1 MSVFEGPREL
11 RYFYRLNP
19 VSFAMI
25 VIITCVYIA
34 QLISL
39 TIFDVNL
46 IHEGGIIT
54 WNRYIGPAGP
64 FLELNTEFYRFIT
77 AIFLHGNFL
86 HYLFNTFFGLF
97 IIGASLE
104 RLIGSKKYF
113 LTLAIAGLGSSAI
126 VYGWNFVS
134 WEVFGSNSAFVV
146 TIGAS
151 GAIFGAMGF
160 LFFLTLTRPGWF
172 TPQDISSIRG
182 LILINIIF
190 SFFGNISK
198 SGHFGGLVMGI
209 LAGVLLTS
217 DFPEHRNKAFNN
229 PYNTYGHEDWTLED
243 ITVIDDDDD
252 DDDRRVW

>member
-19 VSFAMI
+19 VSFTMI
-25 VIITCVYIA
+25 ILITLVYVA
-34 QLISL
+34 QLLSGAL
-39 TIFDVNL
+39 FDLNL
-46 IHEGGIIT
+46 IHEGGIRT
-54 WNRYIGPAGP
+54 WNVFLGPNGLV
-64 FLELNTEFYRFIT
+64 FVLNQEYWRLLT

-104 RLIGSKKYF
+104 RLIGPKKYL

-126 VYGWNFVS
+126 VYGWNYIS
-134 WEVFGSNSAFVV
+134 WEFFSQQRALGV

-160 LFFLTLTRPGWF
+160 LFFLTLTRPEWF

-182 LILINIIF
+182 LIFINVIF
-190 SFFGNISK
+190 SFFGNIST
-198 SGHFGGLVMGI
+198 SGHFGGLLMGV
-209 LAGVLLTS
+209 LAGLLLTG

-229 PYNTYGHEDWTLED
+229 PYNTYAHEEWTLED
-243 ITVIDDDDD
+243 ITVIEEDD

>member
-11 RYFYRLNP
+11 RFFYRMNP

-25 VIITCVYIA
+25 VLITAVYMA
-34 QLISL
+34 QLISGA
-39 TIFDVNL
+39 FFNL
-46 IHEGGIIT
+46 DLVREGGIRT
-54 WNRYIGPAGP
+54 WNVYIGPDG
-64 FLELNTEFYRFIT
+64 FVFILNQEYWRLIT

-104 RLIGSKKYF
+104 RLIGSKKY
-113 LTLAIAGLGSSAI
+113 LITLIIAGLGSSII
-126 VYGWNFVS
+126 VYGWNFIS
-134 WEVFGSNSAFVV
+134 LEFFDSQRALGV

-160 LFFLTLTRPGWF
+160 LFFLTLTRPEWF

-182 LILINIIF
+182 LIFINVIF
-190 SFFGNISK
+190 SFFGNIST
-198 SGHFGGLVMGI
+198 SGHFGGLVMGV
-209 LAGVLLTS
+209 LAGVLLAGE
-217 DFPEHRNKAFNN
+217 FPEHRNKAFNN
-229 PYNTYGHEDWTLED
+229 PYDTYGHEDWTLED
-243 ITVIDDDDD
+243 VTVIDDDD